1 MFIVQKGSNE
11 YLYVE
16 DTPRS
21 LFYKY
26 VKDIEYAAKF
36 NSEESAKASL
46 KKSGF
51 FAHSGLKI
59 IEVD

>member
-11 YLYVE
+11 YLIVE
-16 DTPRS
+16 NTSCS
-21 LFYKY
+21 LLYKY
-26 VKDIEYAAKF
+26 VRDIEYATKF
-36 NSEESAKASL
+36 QSEESAKASL

-51 FAHSGLKI
+51 LAHSGLKI

>member
-11 YLYVE
+11 YLIIE
-16 DTPRS
+16 DTSCS
-21 LFYKY
+21 LLYKY
-26 VKDIEYAAKF
+26 VRDVEYATKF
-36 NSEESAKASL
+36 NSEESAKSAL

-51 FAHSGLKI
+51 MAHSGLKI